1 LRGRKRRE
9 NVDCQIHRFDDL
21 PADMLHDS
29 DGFRAAS
36 EGPLFSETPS
46 CEAAKIFPR
55 QQKIFNVCNKHAA
68 QQLFLLHM
76 QIIQLGTIWNE
87 DYRETKKLHLEK
99 TCKLMT
105 GI

>member
-1 LRGRKRRE
+1 MRGRKRRE

-46 CEAAKIFPR
+46 CEAAKKFPPPAKDIQCL
-55 QQKIFNVCNKHAA
+55 QQARSPT
-68 QQLFLLHM
+68 
-76 QIIQLGTIWNE
+76 IISFTYANHSTGNN
-87 DYRETKKLHLEK
+87 LE
-99 TCKLMT
+99 
-105 GI
+105 